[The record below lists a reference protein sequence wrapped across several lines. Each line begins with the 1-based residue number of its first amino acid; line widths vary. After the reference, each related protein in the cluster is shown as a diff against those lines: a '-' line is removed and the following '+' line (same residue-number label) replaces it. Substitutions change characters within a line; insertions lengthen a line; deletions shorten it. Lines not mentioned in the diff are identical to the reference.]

1 MRRQFAERRRKVMKG
16 VALAKQ
22 TRRHTLHNMTS
33 MFSPFDLPESI
44 TLLITDALSAP
55 ANFLLHRTLAAYI
68 KKDRKDKDAVK
79 CIILSVSEDITRW
92 KAIATKSVIIIF
104 ILFLS
109 AFSEFTVK
117 KNNKMKVFFRI
128 SICSIV

>member
-1 MRRQFAERRRKVMKG
+1 
-16 VALAKQ
+16 
-22 TRRHTLHNMTS
+22 MTS

-68 KKDRKDKDAVK
+68 RKDRKDKDAVK

-109 AFSEFTVK
+109 AFSEFIVK
-117 KNNKMKVFFRI
+117 KNNKMKVFF
-128 SICSIV
+128 